1 MIHTI
6 QKYVLTTNLS
16 PQLYEWLDKEAKAR
30 KATKRV
36 ILEYALEK
44 VRIEEK
50 KRRMAQSFRRANKD
64 PEIMTMAEWGMQDYA
79 KQLDKL
85 EDGHDR

>member
-1 MIHTI
+1 M

-30 KATKRV
+30 KSTKRV
-36 ILEYALEK
+36 ILEDALEK
-44 VRIEEK
+44 ARLQEK
-50 KRRMAQSFRRANKD
+50 KRRMAESFRRANQD
-64 PEIMTMAEWGMQDYA
+64 PEIKNMAEWGVQDYA

-85 EDGHDR
+85 DDHNDSR